1 MPRVAAVSTTSITPQ
16 PELLEAAR
24 GGDETAFRQ
33 IIEPYRGE
41 LQAHCYRMLGSLH
54 DSEDALQDAL
64 LRAWRALPRF
74 DGRRLLRPW
83 LYKIA
88 TNACLDV
95 IARRPKR
102 GLPIDCHLPASP
114 TDDPGEPPAGSL
126 WIEPYPDEE
135 LGFEEGYAAP
145 EARYEQREAVE
156 LAFIAALQHLTP
168 RQRAALILRDVL
180 GFSAREV
187 AEALDTTVA
196 SVNGALHRARQAT
209 GKRLADPSQQATLRS
224 LGDARIRDLVARFT
238 DAFESGDVD
247 AILAMLVEDATFAMP
262 PHAALYRGRAA
273 IAASWL
279 MPSEHPPALRY
290 VPARA
295 NGQLAFGAY
304 HLDPD
309 AGTYLPIAL
318 DVLTLRGARIAEITA
333 FRTPEFFRRLGLPA
347 ELAPQPAS
355 FTPGGRRGPQM
366 PKQRRTWRPIVTPP
380 RCTPAPGSTPRLTP
394 RPQQRT

>member
-1 MPRVAAVSTTSITPQ
+1 MSTTSIAPQ
-16 PELLEAAR
+16 RQLLEAAR
-24 GGDETAFRQ
+24 GGDGDAFRR
-33 IIEPYRGE
+33 IIEPYRYE

-54 DSEDALQDAL
+54 DSEDALQDAF

-74 DGRRLLRPW
+74 EGRRLLRPW

-95 IARRPKR
+95 IAHRPKR
-102 GLPIDCHLPASP
+102 GLPIDCSP
-114 TDDPGEPPAGSL
+114 SADSECDTGEPLAGRL
-126 WIEPYPDEE
+126 WVEPYPDEE
-135 LGFEEGYAAP
+135 LEEGYAAP

-180 GFSAREV
+180 EFSAREV

-196 SVNGALHRARQAT
+196 SVNGALQRAREAT

-238 DAFESGDVD
+238 DAFESGDVGP
-247 AILAMLVEDATFAMP
+247 ILAMLVEDATFAMP
-262 PHAALYRGRAA
+262 PHATLYRGRAA
-273 IAASWL
+273 VAASWL
-279 MPSEHPPALRY
+279 MPVEHPPALRY

-295 NGQLAFGAY
+295 NGQLALGAY

-309 AGTYLPIAL
+309 AGSYVPIAL
-318 DVLTLRGARIAEITA
+318 DVLTLRGTRIADITA
-333 FRTPEFFRRLGLPA
+333 PSIFPI
-347 ELAPQPAS
+347 APKRSQEMS
-355 FTPGGRRGPQM
+355 FQTLDS
-366 PKQRRTWRPIVTPP
+366 
-380 RCTPAPGSTPRLTP
+380 A
-394 RPQQRT
+394 

>member
-16 PELLEAAR
+16 PELLEAAH

-156 LAFIAALQHLTP
+156 LAFRRGAGHH
-168 RQRAALILRDVL
+168 RGVGERRAAPRPP
-180 GFSAREV
+180 G
-187 AEALDTTVA
+187 
-196 SVNGALHRARQAT
+196 HRQA
-209 GKRLADPSQQATLRS
+209 
-224 LGDARIRDLVARFT
+224 AR
-238 DAFESGDVD
+238 
-247 AILAMLVEDATFAMP
+247 
-262 PHAALYRGRAA
+262 
-273 IAASWL
+273 
-279 MPSEHPPALRY
+279 
-290 VPARA
+290 
-295 NGQLAFGAY
+295 
-304 HLDPD
+304 
-309 AGTYLPIAL
+309 
-318 DVLTLRGARIAEITA
+318 
-333 FRTPEFFRRLGLPA
+333 
-347 ELAPQPAS
+347 
-355 FTPGGRRGPQM
+355 
-366 PKQRRTWRPIVTPP
+366 RP
-380 RCTPAPGSTPRLTP
+380 
-394 RPQQRT
+394 

>member
-1 MPRVAAVSTTSITPQ
+1 MIDVAELVMTVFSGLSSLVIEDVEDAGDVIRVRARTRTGTVTCPGCGGETARVHSYRST
-16 PELLEAAR
+16 R
-24 GGDETAFRQ
+24 GG
-33 IIEPYRGE
+33 
-41 LQAHCYRMLGSLH
+41 
-54 DSEDALQDAL
+54 
-64 LRAWRALPRF
+64 WRA
-74 DGRRLLRPW
+74 RRL
-83 LYKIA
+83 
-88 TNACLDV
+88 
-95 IARRPKR
+95 
-102 GLPIDCHLPASP
+102 
-114 TDDPGEPPAGSL
+114 
-126 WIEPYPDEE
+126 EE
-135 LGFEEGYAAP
+135 SYAAP

-180 GFSAREV
+180 GFSAREA

-196 SVNGALHRARQAT
+196 SVNGALQRARQAT
-209 GKRLADPSQQATLRS
+209 GKRFAGPSQQATLRS

-247 AILAMLVEDATFAMP
+247 AILALLVEDATFAMP

-273 IAASWL
+273 IAASWF

-333 FRTPEFFRRLGLPA
+333 VRTPGLFPRLGLPA

-355 FTPGGRRGPQM
+355 FTPGGRRGP
-366 PKQRRTWRPIVTPP
+366 
-380 RCTPAPGSTPRLTP
+380 
-394 RPQQRT
+394 